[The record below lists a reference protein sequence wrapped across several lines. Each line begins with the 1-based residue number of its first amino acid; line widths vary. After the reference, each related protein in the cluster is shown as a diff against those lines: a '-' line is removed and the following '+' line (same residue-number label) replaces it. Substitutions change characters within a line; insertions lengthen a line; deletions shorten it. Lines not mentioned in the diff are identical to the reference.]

1 MKKKYL
7 ALFIPDFRY
16 LHQGISANKF
26 LIEKLSQNFK
36 KVFIIN
42 TKNLRFFPDKKDT
55 HNKKD
60 FFKKYFKLFKM
71 ILITSSHLHECL

>member
-7 ALFIPDFRY
+7 ALFIPDLRY

-36 KVFIIN
+36 RIFIIN
-42 TKNLRFFPDKKDT
+42 TKNIRFFSDKKDYY
-55 HNKKD
+55 NN
-60 FFKKYFKLFKM
+60 
-71 ILITSSHLHECL
+71 

>member
-42 TKNLRFFPDKKDT
+42 TKNLQ
-55 HNKKD
+55 
-60 FFKKYFKLFKM
+60 
-71 ILITSSHLHECL
+71 

>member
-7 ALFIPDFRY
+7 ALFIPN
-16 LHQGISANKF
+16 LWLLNQIISANKF

-42 TKNLRFFPDKKDT
+42 TKNLRFFPDKK
-55 HNKKD
+55 K
-60 FFKKYFKLFKM
+60 
-71 ILITSSHLHECL
+71 HL